1 MIRSLLTNKYFYLL
15 SLGVILVG
23 ALGLLVFDKVLMPRY
38 TQYNQGVTVPDLT
51 RVSLEE
57 AVATIS
63 SLGLRYE
70 ISDRRSNAA
79 FPANYVLDQAPG
91 ANTIVKPNRKVY
103 LTVNAAVR
111 PTVVVPNVTNLSLRN
126 AQVQLQNYGL
136 EVGTISYE
144 SSRFK
149 NVVLQQSL
157 PAGGTVDK
165 GAVINLI
172 VSDGLGDKVV
182 VVPNIVGL
190 LLPNAQLKLREVGL
204 RVGEIR
210 FQPTEGQIPNT
221 VLDFSPKV
229 NELVEGES
237 LNLVVSERFNAVEE
251 SEGGAVFT
259 DSSGVENG
267 LPDNDF

>member
-1 MIRSLLTNKYFYLL
+1 MIRSLLTNKYVYLL

-172 VSDGLGDKVV
+172 VSDGLLMFKKKIKYLAPRLGERYASALTNISYNNKV
-182 VVPNIVGL
+182 IKRFGKIS
-190 LLPNAQLKLREVGL
+190 LKRY
-204 RVGEIR
+204 I
-210 FQPTEGQIPNT
+210 
-221 VLDFSPKV
+221 
-229 NELVEGES
+229 
-237 LNLVVSERFNAVEE
+237 
-251 SEGGAVFT
+251 
-259 DSSGVENG
+259 
-267 LPDNDF
+267 NDFTNNKTKP